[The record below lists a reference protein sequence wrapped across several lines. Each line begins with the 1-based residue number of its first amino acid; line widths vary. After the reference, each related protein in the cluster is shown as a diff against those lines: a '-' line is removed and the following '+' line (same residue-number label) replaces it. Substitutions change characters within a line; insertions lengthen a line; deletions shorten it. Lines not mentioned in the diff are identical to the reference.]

1 MTTDDLFKIANAA
14 ALLGGIFLTWRA
26 NQGNS
31 RKDSFEELYRII
43 GLLKADQA
51 KLEERVGSLE
61 AEKDALEDWARR
73 LVAQLQR
80 HGIVPV
86 PFRDGEG
93 K

>member
-1 MTTDDLFKIANAA
+1 MTADDIFKIVSAIT
-14 ALLGGIFLTWRA
+14 LIVGVGLTWRA
-26 NQGNS
+26 NKGTS

-43 GLLKADQA
+43 GLLKEDQK